1 MIRTAIFGGSFNPIH
16 SGHVHL
22 ARQVLTAGLADEV
35 WLMVSPHNPLK
46 QQSGLLDEQARLH
59 LARLAVEEVD
69 GVQVS
74 DFEFTLPRP
83 SYTWRTLQALD
94 EQYTDRKFL
103 LLIGAD
109 NWAVFDK
116 WAHHE
121 DLIRNYEIIVYPR
134 DGYSLHTE
142 EMPLGVHVLH
152 ADLYPWSST
161 LVRERL
167 AHGLECSA
175 YVPEKVL
182 EEIARC
188 GYYYE
193 EKNSV

>member
-22 ARQVLTAGLADEV
+22 ARQVLAAGLADEV

-46 QQSGLLDEQARLH
+46 KQEGLLDEQARLR
-59 LARLAVEEVD
+59 LARLAVEGVE

-83 SYTWRTLQALD
+83 SYTWRTLQAL
-94 EQYTDRKFL
+94 EKEYPGREFM

-121 DLIRNYEIIVYPR
+121 DLMRSHEIIVYPR
-134 DGYSLHTE
+134 EGYPLHPE
-142 EMPLGVHVLH
+142 QMPDGVHVLH

-167 AHGLECSA
+167 AQGLDCTP
-175 YVPEKVL
+175 YVPGKVL
-182 EEIARC
+182 DEIARC
-188 GYYYE
+188 GYYAMIR
-193 EKNSV
+193 

>member
-22 ARQVLTAGLADEV
+22 ASQVLAAGLADEV

-46 QQSGLLDEQARLH
+46 RQEGLLDEQARLR
-59 LARLAVEEVD
+59 LARLAVE
-69 GVQVS
+69 GVEGVRVS

-83 SYTWRTLQALD
+83 SYTWRTLQAL
-94 EQYTDRKFL
+94 EKECPERKFM

-121 DLIRNYEIIVYPR
+121 DLMRTHEIIVYPR
-134 DGYSLHTE
+134 EGYPLHPE
-142 EMPLGVHVLH
+142 QMPDGVHVLH

-167 AHGLECSA
+167 AQGLDCTA
-175 YVPEKVL
+175 YVPGKVL

-188 GYYYE
+188 GYYQQFT
-193 EKNSV
+193 

>member
-16 SGHVHL
+16 SGHVLL
-22 ARQVLTAGLADEV
+22 ARQVLAEGLADEV

-46 QQSGLLDEQARLH
+46 KQDGLLDEQARLR
-59 LARLAVEEVD
+59 LARLAVEGVD

-74 DFEFTLPRP
+74 DFEFFLPRP
-83 SYTWRTLQALD
+83 SYTWRTLQALG
-94 EQYTDRKFL
+94 EKYTDRKFL

-121 DLIRNYEIIVYPR
+121 DLIREYEIIVYPR
-134 DGYSLHTE
+134 EGYLLNTE
-142 EMPLGVHVLH
+142 QMPDGVHVLK
-152 ADLYPWSST
+152 AALYPWSST

-167 AHGLECSA
+167 AQGLDCSA
-175 YVPEKVL
+175 YVPPRVL

-188 GYYYE
+188 GYY
-193 EKNSV
+193 